1 MPKGKNQIKKIVVV
15 GGGNIGTLL
24 CAELLHN
31 NNDIKLYLN
40 TRNKEKW
47 SNEIKVTDASNKLL
61 YTAKNFI
68 VTNKKIADADLY
80 FFTIPKHAIKNELEE
95 YLQEVTSNNALFV
108 FIPGTGGIEHLYAKR
123 KNKNIDFVGLQR
135 VPFISRLNVYGHSV
149 SLLSKKDVIYAAT
162 MSGNKYCILNDL
174 LKIRVEYVPNYL
186 AIALTPSNPILHT
199 TRLYSLFTRFTP
211 NEIVNDKILFYKM
224 WDDESSEILLKA
236 DGEFQSICA
245 AYSKLDLTNVK
256 SLCQHYEVKSAREMT
271 LKVASIEA
279 FKNIEVPIK
288 NVNNEYSIDLNS
300 RYFLEDFNYGLII
313 VKAFAE
319 IANIKTK
326 MIDEILLWYGDL
338 IGEKILDNMGKL
350 VVNSNMLIPQNYGLF
365 TVGDVEKY
373 YTNHTKY

>member
-1 MPKGKNQIKKIVVV
+1 MKKIVVV

-31 NNDIKLYLN
+31 NNDVKVYLN
-40 TRNKEKW
+40 TRNREKW

-61 YTAKNFI
+61 YTANNFI
-68 VTNKKIADADLY
+68 VTNKKIVDADLY

-245 AYSKLDLTNVK
+245 AYSKLNLTNVK
-256 SLCQHYEVKSAREMT
+256 SLCQHYEVKSAKEMT
-271 LKVASIEA
+271 LKLASIEA

-288 NVNNEYSIDLNS
+288 SVNNEYSIDLNS

-326 MIDEILLWYGDL
+326 MIDEILLWYGNL
-338 IGEKILDNMGKL
+338 IGEKFLDNMGKL